1 MPDTVRSEV
10 EEFGRVEL
18 DERTS
23 KFLSRAKVL
32 YSVILAVILPLT
44 VSLVSG
50 GDGVG
55 AVVPYMLLAGIVEQ
69 VVLREGDPKARATR
83 AFLVFSRLMLPYVGL
98 AAPMGVQMLYF
109 NEDGNARGGA
119 KGCEIFPC
127 NPGVED
133 CGFESSLIREDVRQ
147 HDTAGVWDAFL

>member
-55 AVVPYMLLAGIVEQ
+55 AVVPYMLLAGVIEQ

-98 AAPMGVQMLYF
+98 AAPAGVQMLYF
-109 NEDGNARGGA
+109 NEVRL
-119 KGCEIFPC
+119 ETIF
-127 NPGVED
+127 D
-133 CGFESSLIREDVRQ
+133 DV
-147 HDTAGVWDAFL
+147 